1 MSLISIN
8 QVVVSKSGGDN
19 WEVEISNWVLGETS
33 RSPTVPPPMPSL
45 YVAPGTLSLR
55 QGAVLVAGSPIKH
68 IERIAHSEV
77 SANEATKLSLT

>member
-19 WEVEISNWVLGETS
+19 WEVEISNWVLRKTS
-33 RSPTVPPPMPSL
+33 RSPTVTPPMPSL

-55 QGAVLVAGSPIKH
+55 QGGVLVAGSPIKH
-68 IERIAHSEV
+68 IERIAHS
-77 SANEATKLSLT
+77 